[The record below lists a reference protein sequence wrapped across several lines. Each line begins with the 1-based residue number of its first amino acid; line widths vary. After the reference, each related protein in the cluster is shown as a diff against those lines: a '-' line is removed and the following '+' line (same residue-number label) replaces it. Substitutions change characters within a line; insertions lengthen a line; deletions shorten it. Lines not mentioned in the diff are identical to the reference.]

1 MRAGRVVGMGCIE
14 HLMGM
19 GYMQPLVERIGRRD
33 SSCTEGLVC
42 TEREDKR

>member
-1 MRAGRVVGMGCIE
+1 VLGMGCIE
-14 HLMGM
+14 HLMGTDC
-19 GYMQPLVERIGRRD
+19 MQPLVERIGRRD